1 MSETLAVLPNSVFSG
16 YKLKM
21 EKSSFGKGVFFAA
34 FAYLIWGILPLYWK
48 TLSAINSLHILGF
61 RIILSLLLVGCILLA
76 GKNTSWL
83 KFYKDRRKG
92 TIIVLA
98 GLTISFNWGLYIW
111 AVNSGH
117 TIESAIGY
125 YINPLLSIVLGMI
138 FFREK
143 LKILQL
149 LAFIIALAGVL
160 ILTVL
165 TGSPPWI
172 ALGLAF
178 SFALYGLL
186 KKTVHLSALESLGV
200 ETLIAAPLGIL
211 LFLIPFGTSRSF
223 PDPRSLAYISGLPA
237 QTLLLLAICGLM
249 TSFPLYLFANGA
261 KMLPLS
267 TLGFVQFLSPTL
279 SFITGF
285 FIFGESFPI
294 QNFLALG
301 CIWIAVIL
309 YMISLKRSRGT
320 RPHE

>member
-1 MSETLAVLPNSVFSG
+1 MELYTTLLNNAFFG

-21 EKSSFGKGVFFAA
+21 EKSSFGKGIFFAI
-34 FAYLIWGILPLYWK
+34 FAYLLWGILPIYWK
-48 TLSAINSLHILGF
+48 ILSGINSMHILGF

-76 GKNTSWL
+76 SKNTSWL

-92 TIIVLA
+92 LIIVLA
-98 GLTISFNWGLYIW
+98 GLTITFSWGLYIW
-111 AVNSGH
+111 AVNGGH

-149 LAFIIALAGVL
+149 LAFIVALVGVL
-160 ILTVL
+160 ILTIL

-172 ALGLAF
+172 SLGVAL
-178 SFALYGLL
+178 SFAFYGLL
-186 KKTVHLSALESLGV
+186 KKTVHLTALESLGV
-200 ETLIAAPLGIL
+200 ETLVASPIGIL
-211 LFLIPFGTSRSF
+211 LFLIPFGTNRSF
-223 PDPRSLAYISGLPA
+223 PDPHSLAYILELPLK
-237 QTLLLLAICGLM
+237 TLLFLPLCGLL
-249 TSFPLYLFANGA
+249 TSFPLYLFAKSA
-261 KMLPLS
+261 KILPLS

-279 SFITGF
+279 SFITAY

-309 YMISLKRSRGT
+309 YTVSLKGSQRDKT
-320 RPHE
+320 A